1 MSLLSKPS
9 RQLLCLLKL
18 ALEIAYL
25 FGDLFVLADEA
36 LQFVLGLVQRILQDS
51 VLLLLLADLILQF
64 TLLVEKL
71 VPFFDKLDLV
81 LKVGVKLISS
91 HCRGSCRIGAR
102 GLIPRVRHVLLRLL
116 KLELLQV
123 HDARLSLFQSSQE
136 LLFLHTLHI

>member
-25 FGDLFVLADEA
+25 FGDLFVLVDEA

-64 TLLVEKL
+64 TLLVEKP

-91 HCRGSCRIGAR
+91 HCRGSC
-102 GLIPRVRHVLLRLL
+102 
-116 KLELLQV
+116 
-123 HDARLSLFQSSQE
+123 
-136 LLFLHTLHI
+136 